1 MQTLTSMAGVYA
13 AAVTPIHE
21 DGSLDL
27 ESFPGYLDFLADRG
41 CHGALILGT
50 TGEGPSFSPQERQAI
65 LTAAIGVHS
74 IQREFSLFAGTGT
87 PSLQETISLTK
98 SAFDLGY
105 QAVVVLPP
113 YYYKR
118 VSDNGLFSWFCALIK
133 QAVPRHGS
141 LFVYHIPAVSGVGI
155 SLELL
160 YRLKST
166 FPDQLLGIK
175 DSSGDPNYSKMLLKE
190 FRSDL
195 TILTGNDRLLME
207 TLNEGGSG
215 CITALANT
223 HSPIIRQLWDRFH
236 HSENTS
242 PTQEYIS
249 QVRTA
254 AEKHGPF
261 PPLIKA
267 LLPLQHNLPA
277 WSVRPPLLPLSKDQA
292 DVVLHEL
299 QSIKYEA
306 KS

>member
-1 MQTLTSMAGVYA
+1 MRTRTPIAGVFA
-13 AAVTPIHE
+13 AAITPIHE
-21 DGSLDL
+21 DGELDL
-27 ESFPGYLDFLADRG
+27 ESFPGYLDFLASRG

-65 LTAAIGVHS
+65 LTAAIGVHR
-74 IQREFSLFAGTGT
+74 IQRDFSLFAGTGT
-87 PSLQETISLTK
+87 PSLQETISLTQ

-113 YYYKR
+113 YFYKR
-118 VSDNGLFSWFCALIK
+118 ASDDGLYSWFSTLIK
-133 QAVPRHGS
+133 QAVPAQGA
-141 LFVYHIPAVSGVGI
+141 LFVYHIPAVTGVGI
-155 SLELL
+155 SLNLL
-160 YRLKST
+160 HRLKSA
-166 FPDQLLGIK
+166 FPDQLVGIK
-175 DSSGDPNYSKMLLKE
+175 DSSGDPYYAKMLLKE

-195 TILTGNDRLLME
+195 SILTGNDRLLSEM
-207 TLNEGGSG
+207 LNEGGSG

-223 HSPIIRQLWDRFH
+223 HSQIIRQLWDRFH

-242 PTQEYIS
+242 PTQEYLS

-261 PPLIKA
+261 PPIIKA
-267 LLPLQHNLPA
+267 LLPLLHNLPA
-277 WSVRPPLLPLSKDQA
+277 WSVRLPLLPFSKDQA
-292 DVVLHEL
+292 DLVLHEL